1 MEFKRTDLNNA
12 SEEELLKVLNYNARC
27 ATFIKQEIDKLKQA
41 TTSSNSKVSVITKH
55 LEEVKVKREEV
66 EDKAFE
72 EKVKKHLKDVK
83 ALDLNDIEENIYGVL
98 PIHRDYRYEKI
109 IRRVILELKKEID
122 DINAIIV
129 EEGEDI
135 SKSDFEELTTD
146 IKNYF
151 KRIEVLRD
159 VLKEEKS
166 EDVDDNIDNTLVFIP
181 TQSGN
186 PRLLDDLDNNIPSSF
201 YDEFLELFNSI
212 KDGSFKGA
220 KRFNK
225 NRKLSELREV
235 KGNHLRITYFKLG
248 KNTYGI
254 LTAFIKKTN
263 TSHGYRNM
271 LETRYKDYKNGVE
284 SKIKENLN
292 NEEFLQLQKD
302 YEIEVLRKLGI
313 EEEIAIQKVKKGND

>member
-1 MEFKRTDLNNA
+1 M
-12 SEEELLKVLNYNARC
+12 
-27 ATFIKQEIDKLKQA
+27 
-41 TTSSNSKVSVITKH
+41 
-55 LEEVKVKREEV
+55 
-66 EDKAFE
+66 
-72 EKVKKHLKDVK
+72 
-83 ALDLNDIEENIYGVL
+83 
-98 PIHRDYRYEKI
+98 IHRDYRYEKI

-129 EEGEDI
+129 EDI
-135 SKSDFEELTTD
+135 DTMSKDELEILNND
-146 IKNYF
+146 IKDDQ

-159 VLKEEKS
+159 VLKEEKE

-186 PRLLDDLDNNIPSSF
+186 PRLLDDLDNNIPSPF

-254 LTAFIKKTN
+254 LTAFIKKTT

-313 EEEIAIQKVKKGND
+313 EEEIAIQKVNKGND